1 MYIFYRR
8 KLSIPRQV
16 HKSSSLFLYGNSV
29 KLGNIWDFR
38 CWLAGCNDDPRW
50 VKKQQASIT
59 EWNGVSSVLMGDERG
74 SPRYWCAY
82 AVATF
87 RGLEAKSLPPPSPI
101 RPHPHASQAVA
112 SKTHQSLGRN
122 LTGHLSTPGC
132 TRGILTSSFIRLN
145 LFNQCARGG
154 RTDFWISSRRKKKF
168 TKIYNQCWSVWLL
181 VWNLPF
187 LCHLLQGHDTQVGQ
201 YLFLFQ
207 LNWTFF
213 RLSRLKL
220 AFIILCLRQ
229 STWIISRK

>member
-1 MYIFYRR
+1 MECHPCWWETNKRPQDIGAHTQSQHFGVR
-8 KLSIPRQV
+8 KQNL
-16 HKSSSLFLYGNSV
+16 
-29 KLGNIWDFR
+29 
-38 CWLAGCNDDPRW
+38 
-50 VKKQQASIT
+50 
-59 EWNGVSSVLMGDERG
+59 
-74 SPRYWCAY
+74 
-82 AVATF
+82 
-87 RGLEAKSLPPPSPI
+87 LPPPPPI

-132 TRGILTSSFIRLN
+132 TRGILTSSFILLN

-201 YLFLFQ
+201 HLFLFH
-207 LNWTFF
+207 LNWTFSLF
-213 RLSRLKL
+213 RDWSWHYYSMP
-220 AFIILCLRQ
+220 LCGSQ
-229 STWIISRK
+229 HG